1 MKITA
6 YIFEA
11 KFLQGYIFATNKLKE
26 IIGASEQLLEL
37 TNLEQS
43 GLLGKCL
50 DALSIRDNIY
60 FSRCAGGSFY
70 AFSHNEQ
77 AIDQLA
83 NLWPIVVQQ
92 FAPGM
97 SFVDGKGFG
106 DTEKKAF
113 ETARDALF
121 KNLNTLYPTLPA
133 GNPFVARAPRTGTLA
148 TKKTNTRGN
157 KVLIDLPTAK
167 KLKAFDS
174 VYDRESKFFE
184 SNDNLTFPV
193 NLSPEEDDEA
203 SKNFPYS
210 KAVNRIALIHAD
222 GNGMGQLLMD
232 LRAKLDKDPKYAEIF
247 LAFSQALETATIA
260 ATKQAISAVIVPQAV
275 DSIVPARPI
284 ILGGDDL
291 TIIVRADLA
300 VAFTKAFLLA
310 FEAETLKE
318 ISSVW
323 KKFDINISINYL
335 TACAGIVYAKPS
347 QPIAQLAHLAES
359 LCQVAKK
366 HSKEVSEDGVAPSS
380 MSFYRLTSSQ
390 IEDYATILESNLSVQ
405 DGNTQYVHTIGAYAV
420 KDDNRLKTIDQLIV
434 LSQSIKN
441 QNRNSVFRQLLGNI
455 GVDTPQAKK
464 DYARWQQLM
473 KDRKQDI
480 DSIKNALS
488 LFGIHENS
496 DLPYTP
502 AKTKDSL
509 QIRTS
514 PIGDV
519 QTLLSENDALATVQF
534 QG

>member
-37 TNLEQS
+37 TNLEKS

-83 NLWPIVVQQ
+83 NLWPIIVQQ

-113 ETARDALF
+113 ETAQDALF

-167 KLKAFDS
+167 KLKVFDS
-174 VYDRESKFFE
+174 VNDRESKFFE
-184 SNDNLTFPV
+184 PNDNLVFPV
-193 NLSPEEDDEA
+193 NLSPEDDEA
-203 SKNFPYS
+203 SINFPYS

-232 LRAKLDKDPKYAEIF
+232 LRAKLDGNPKYAEIF

-260 ATKQAISAVIVPQAV
+260 ATKQAIAAVIVPQAE

-300 VAFTKAFLLA
+300 VAFTKVFLLS

-323 KKFDINISINYL
+323 KKFDINIPINYL

-347 QPIAQLAHLAES
+347 QPIAQLADLAES
-359 LCQVAKK
+359 LCKVAKD
-366 HSKEVSEDGVAPSS
+366 HSKKIPKDGIAPSS

-390 IEDYATILESNLSVQ
+390 IEDYEAILESNLSVKEG
-405 DGNTQYVHTIGAYAV
+405 DTQYVHTMGAYAV
-420 KDDNRLKTIDQLIV
+420 KDGSKLNTIDQLIT

-441 QNRNSVFRQLLGNI
+441 QNRNSVFRQLLGSI
-455 GVDTPQAKK
+455 GGDTPQAKK
-464 DYARWQQLM
+464 DYVRWQQLM
-473 KDRKQDI
+473 KNRNQNI
-480 DSIKNALS
+480 DTIKNALS
-488 LFGIHENS
+488 QFGIHENS

-502 AKTKDSL
+502 AKTKDSV

-519 QTLLSENDALATVQF
+519 QTLLSENDALATA
-534 QG
+534 